1 MGKQKKIIRL
11 IGMIIL
17 AIGLSW
23 FVARGGRDSSA
34 LPVVSEVSQYV
45 VGESVEAEVREKP
58 LSPNLEKAAELEKNK
73 VQVESETLESSG
85 ERAEVE
91 ADQDQGKSEN
101 ESVGKPL
108 QPAVVEEKQPPVQE
122 EQAEKQNPSISAP
135 ESLEKDQEEE
145 GVTAET
151 VKAIEGSLSAADYA
165 RGLSLLAQL
174 PIETVDRFV
183 ELRKEGFTK
192 EEQLEIKEILLA
204 SFEGEDLDWILATYH
219 KLKP

>member
-73 VQVESETLESSG
+73 VQVE
-85 ERAEVE
+85 
-91 ADQDQGKSEN
+91 SEN